1 MKMLKTMRMRQEKR
15 DILWKEIETEGK
27 WQKRNKHKQTYFR
40 GKGETITR
48 RVKQGDTQKGKIEK
62 TNKKRPN
69 KDMKNQMKKNGQKE
83 EDEWWRKNNSTQEEK
98 QEVRN
103 KEGSTQTMKQK
114 RQDKND
120 TNTERSTER

>member
-1 MKMLKTMRMRQEKR
+1 
-15 DILWKEIETEGK
+15 
-27 WQKRNKHKQTYFR
+27 
-40 GKGETITR
+40 
-48 RVKQGDTQKGKIEK
+48 
-62 TNKKRPN
+62 
-69 KDMKNQMKKNGQKE
+69 MKKNGQKE
-83 EDEWWRKNNSTQEEK
+83 EDKWCGKNDSTKEEK